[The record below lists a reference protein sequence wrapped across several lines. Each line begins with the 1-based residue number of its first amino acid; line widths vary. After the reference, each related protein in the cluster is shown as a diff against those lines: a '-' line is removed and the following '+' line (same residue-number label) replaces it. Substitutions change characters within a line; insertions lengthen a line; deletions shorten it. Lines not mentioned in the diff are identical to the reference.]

1 LFELEF
7 EKLKMEARVQFL
19 ETEREVV
26 KSFFVVIPVL
36 LVFVASREGLNCLAV
51 GSVILLSASLAFSF
65 WALLELKEILRSS
78 WQVGYEAPQHKANLA
93 RMIREGTPPEEA
105 WEKADQDIAPY
116 IEKVAKKRRLIDRL
130 TIITMGLFLSGLVL
144 LLGSLLV

>member
-1 LFELEF
+1 VLFELEF

-51 GSVILLSASLAFSF
+51 GSVILLSASLAFSC
-65 WALLELKEILRSS
+65 
-78 WQVGYEAPQHKANLA
+78 QN
-93 RMIREGTPPEEA
+93 
-105 WEKADQDIAPY
+105 D
-116 IEKVAKKRRLIDRL
+116 
-130 TIITMGLFLSGLVL
+130 SG
-144 LLGSLLV
+144 GHTT